1 MKNPNPKNQKVKKK
15 PNNFKN
21 FESLKV
27 DYRPKAL
34 SRDKFLPP
42 ILSMTSNHFH
52 HPIYYKTA
60 ASMLKQF
67 SPSTTTKKEKME
79 EDVESLK
86 QELSMHRSAINRK
99 KSELNELR
107 ILINKLSEDNKNNKL
122 LIAKILN
129 IEMDKSFTKREL
141 INTILNCKPTDA
153 QKKEL
158 MEAYEVINL
167 KLKINDKKKIL
178 NENNSEITHLTKNA
192 TTKVLKELDNEY
204 QLKCGHQKKI
214 MKVIKKMED
223 EIKKNEKIILD
234 LEEEFN
240 IQKDKNK
247 KLKEQERIEKERIE
261 KERIEKERI
270 ESERKEKERLE
281 IERKERERIEEERIE
296 KERLEKERKE
306 KERKERDKLK
316 KLEKESIKK
325 EKLERANE
333 EIRKQMKLKI

>member
-1 MKNPNPKNQKVKKK
+1 MENEESKSKKSKSKKK

-67 SPSTTTKKEKME
+67 SPSTTTKKEKMV

-141 INTILNCKPTDA
+141 INTILNCKPTEE

-158 MEAYEVINL
+158 MEAYELINL

-178 NENNSEITHLTKNA
+178 SENNYEISHLTKNA

-204 QLKCGHQKKI
+204 QLKCGHQKKNY
-214 MKVIKKMED
+214 EGYQ
-223 EIKKNEKIILD
+223 KNG
-234 LEEEFN
+234 
-240 IQKDKNK
+240 
-247 KLKEQERIEKERIE
+247 R
-261 KERIEKERI
+261 
-270 ESERKEKERLE
+270 
-281 IERKERERIEEERIE
+281 
-296 KERLEKERKE
+296 
-306 KERKERDKLK
+306 
-316 KLEKESIKK
+316 
-325 EKLERANE
+325 
-333 EIRKQMKLKI
+333 

>member
-1 MKNPNPKNQKVKKK
+1 MENEESKSKKSKSKKK

-86 QELSMHRSAINRK
+86 QELSMNRSAINRK

-158 MEAYEVINL
+158 METYEVINL

-178 NENNSEITHLTKNA
+178 SENNSEITHLTKNA

-247 KLKEQERIEKERIE
+247 KLKEQENENEKKMKETENE
-261 KERIEKERI
+261 KNTLLKEVL
-270 ESERKEKERLE
+270 ELKEKM
-281 IERKERERIEEERIE
+281 RKITE
-296 KERLEKERKE
+296 KITKE
-306 KERKERDKLK
+306 KNKTKNEKDDRYINNLK
-316 KLEKESIKK
+316 KKIDEIKNYKDNKEAFLG
-325 EKLERANE
+325 EPAGA
-333 EIRKQMKLKI
+333 